1 LTICYI
7 TREFFPFY
15 YGGIGSHFYFQM
27 KMMLSKGHKI
37 IFITNEYPNV
47 EKRLVEK
54 YYDGIEI
61 VYTDV
66 SLDNFPTHQNLS
78 NSYLLWKALDGL
90 VTNNKMKIDF
100 VILPDCG
107 AEGFFMILNQVVN
120 DKYLQIK
127 FLIEVEGPMS
137 MVAVQNRDNVDQH
150 FTITKLMEEFTF
162 RNTGYFTFPTKIMME
177 ELREQI
183 KIEEIKYKL
192 VPNLVNNDFVPS
204 TIKQKSVTK
213 NIFFVGRLEYRKGAD
228 LLIQAF
234 IQLIEEINYNDAEL
248 YFVGKDQYWQDY
260 NKTFQEYWCERLTS
274 QQLGKIHFLKFL
286 PHDELIVKLKESRVC
301 VFPSRWEPFGNVA
314 LEAILA
320 GVPVIVP
327 KGTGL
332 EEIVDNQYDWLFSAG
347 NITELKN
354 ILIKVLDEK
363 EEKITS
369 RSEQL
374 VKRANEVLTTSEEN
388 FCGFLEEIH
397 KDENAPRTRSMD
409 NSKLM
414 YEIFFTYNL
423 LNDNPGRKF
432 QELQQDYIKINQL
445 YQDLSKFYEELQN
458 NFENVNKENLI
469 LKKYLEILQ
478 SGKDFK

>member
-1 LTICYI
+1 
-7 TREFFPFY
+7 
-15 YGGIGSHFYFQM
+15 
-27 KMMLSKGHKI
+27 
-37 IFITNEYPNV
+37 
-47 EKRLVEK
+47 
-54 YYDGIEI
+54 
-61 VYTDV
+61 
-66 SLDNFPTHQNLS
+66 
-78 NSYLLWKALDGL
+78 
-90 VTNNKMKIDF
+90 
-100 VILPDCG
+100 
-107 AEGFFMILNQVVN
+107 
-120 DKYLQIK
+120 
-127 FLIEVEGPMS
+127 
-137 MVAVQNRDNVDQH
+137 
-150 FTITKLMEEFTF
+150 MEEFTF

-177 ELREQI
+177 ELRDQI
-183 KIEEIKYKL
+183 NIEEIKHKL
-192 VPNLVNNDFVPS
+192 VPNMVNNDFIPAA
-204 TIKQKSVTK
+204 TKQKSVTK

-332 EEIVDNQYDWLFSAG
+332 EEIVDNQYDWLFCSG

-374 VKRANEVLTTSEEN
+374 VKRAKEVLTTSEEN